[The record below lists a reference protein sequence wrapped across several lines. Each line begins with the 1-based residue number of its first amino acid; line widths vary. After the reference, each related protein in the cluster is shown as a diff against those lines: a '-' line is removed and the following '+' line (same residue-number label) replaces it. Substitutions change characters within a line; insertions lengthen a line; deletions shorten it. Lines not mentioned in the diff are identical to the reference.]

1 MFESLGSQAC
11 AYKSMPKKD
20 VLITLGKAEMQGFS
34 RTGAMG
40 GTGVASVLCWR
51 ELPIVTWIL
60 LAFVT
65 VADLLAT
72 RGFEPSSAAAGDY
85 PEIDFTLSNG
95 LIFWNN
101 LAL

>member
-1 MFESLGSQAC
+1 
-11 AYKSMPKKD
+11 
-20 VLITLGKAEMQGFS
+20 MQGFS
-34 RTGAMG
+34 RTGVMG
-40 GTGVASVLCWR
+40 GTGVGLFPCWR

-85 PEIDFTLSNG
+85 PEIDYTLSNG
-95 LIFWNN
+95 LIFCNN
-101 LAL
+101 LEL